1 MANRESC
8 HREKLISIYRDKP
21 KLSVYIEN
29 MMRCTKMF
37 SLIAL
42 TSAFAGGLALVS
54 MSSTAT
60 AGTATPDLCVATGVE
75 FGAKLGGC
83 EYSDT
88 NAPLLNLE
96 VCWDGQTARLKAGS
110 TCPGRQLTYHAKYGE
125 LLDPTT
131 GVIAAYAPLPNACEL
146 VECAPHD
153 INAPETDDGVACCNP
168 NTGDCWAPDANG
180 NCTVG
185 DITWCE
191 EIKNN
196 ANGTVTCHES

>member
-1 MANRESC
+1 MANRESW

-21 KLSVYIEN
+21 KRSVYIEN

-54 MSSTAT
+54 MSDTAT
-60 AGTATPDLCVATGVE
+60 AGSATPDLCVATGVE
-75 FGAKLGGC
+75 YGTTAGGC

-96 VCWDGQTARLKAGS
+96 VCWDGQTARLKGGL

-131 GVIAAYAPLPNACEL
+131 GVIAAYAPLPDACQVADCL
-146 VECAPHD
+146 PSD
-153 INAPETDDGVACCNP
+153 INSQALEDGLACCTPEGACVNP
-168 NTGDCWAPDANG
+168 NPNG
-180 NCTVG
+180 TCPEG
-185 DITWCE
+185 DITWCKE
-191 EIKNN
+191 LENKE
-196 ANGTVTCHES
+196 NGTVNCHE

>member
-1 MANRESC
+1 MDNRKSW
-8 HREKLISIYRDKP
+8 HREKLILIYRDNP
-21 KLSVYIEN
+21 KRSVYIEN

-54 MSSTAT
+54 MSDTAT
-60 AGTATPDLCVATGVE
+60 AGTAIPDLCVATGVHY
-75 FGAKLGGC
+75 GAKAGGC
-83 EYSDT
+83 EYSNT
-88 NAPLLNLE
+88 NAPLLNLP
-96 VCWDGQTARLKAGS
+96 VCWDGQAARIKVGA
-110 TCPGRQLTYHAKYGE
+110 TCPGRQLTYFAKYGE

-131 GVIAAYAPLPNACEL
+131 GVIAAYAPLPNACQVGACMPGGL
-146 VECAPHD
+146 D
-153 INAPETDDGVACCNP
+153 FDYDDGVACCNP

-196 ANGTVTCHES
+196 ANGTVTCYES